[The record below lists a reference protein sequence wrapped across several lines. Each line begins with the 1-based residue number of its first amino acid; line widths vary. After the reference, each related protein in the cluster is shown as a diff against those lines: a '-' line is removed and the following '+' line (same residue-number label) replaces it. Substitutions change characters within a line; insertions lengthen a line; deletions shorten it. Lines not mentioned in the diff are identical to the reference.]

1 MNFAL
6 ELFLVALGMIYSIVI
21 VAEIACKVQARF
33 GGEK

>member
-6 ELFLVALGMIYSIVI
+6 ELFLTALGMIYAIVI
-21 VAEIACKVQARF
+21 IAEIIWKVQARF

>member
-6 ELFLVALGMIYSIVI
+6 ELFLNATAMIFFIV
-21 VAEIACKVQARF
+21 VVGEIIWKLQRYF